1 MKAIKNILVL
11 LFISI
16 SAVSCSGDDGKDG
29 IDGVTGTANVIYSA
43 WLTAPTAAAETIDG
57 TFGMST
63 TINAPELSE
72 DILAKG
78 SILLYVSFGPDVHTI
93 PYTSTAGGAVNTI
106 TAIASTK
113 KIKLFRFRHTGEG
126 TINLPTTLKWRYILI
141 PGGIAASTG
150 KAAKVNYSYMNYQ
163 EVCAHF
169 NIAQ

>member
-1 MKAIKNILVL
+1 MKAIKTILVL
-11 LFISI
+11 LLISI
-16 SAVSCSGDDGKDG
+16 PAFSCSGDDGKDG
-29 IDGVTGTANVIYSA
+29 INGATGGANVIYSA
-43 WLTAPTAAAETIDG
+43 WLTAPTAVTETIDE

-78 SILLYVSFGPDVHTI
+78 SILLYVSFDPEVHTI

-106 TAIASTK
+106 TAIASVK

-126 TINLPTTLKWRYILI
+126 TINLPKTLKWRYIFI
-141 PGGIAASTG
+141 PEGIAASTG
-150 KAAKVNYSYMNYQ
+150 KTAKVNYSYMNYQ

>member
-1 MKAIKNILVL
+1 MKAVKTILVL

-16 SAVSCSGDDGKDG
+16 SAVSCSGDDGRDG

-106 TAIASTK
+106 TAIASIK